1 MDLTPQPPYGWQLPL
16 AREARVMEGAS
27 PVKGRWCDEVTAEG

>member
-1 MDLTPQPPYGWQLPL
+1 MDLTPQTPYGRQLPL
-16 AREARVMEGAS
+16 TKGAKMVERAS